1 MPGADWFADFSFPEF
16 DLPEYGDRGIGAES
30 DPFYFP
36 EFNMPEYGDE
46 IGGGAE
52 AYAGGAAD
60 LGQSPTEL
68 ASYFAGQGYTYDP
81 STGQFYDRGGATVQ
95 PQGGTGTSYPL
106 NAKDYTLAGER
117 LGGITP
123 PNTIQGAGS
132 DLTARGR
139 YASPYENPV
148 LRTIDE
154 SLNTPLGR
162 ALAGAGIGASSLLAA
177 RLFGGPAPRVPQI
190 PVPGAS
196 PITANTEG
204 AVNAALV
211 GGGAADLTGAIQ
223 SGLAGQRG
231 TAQAFQG
238 ATGYLP
244 SLLRPVQPEAITD
257 PIEAAMREE
266 VLRTLQMGS
275 APDVDKALAVEEAR
289 LRNDLYRRLG
299 PDYELSQ
306 PGQEAL
312 QAFKSNAVVAKYQS
326 KLAALNTIAP
336 QQGGRYQFTQTYPV
350 SRAAVLGGENR
361 ANTAMIAGGNQSI
374 VPTSAWLSRDP
385 NAFRGI
391 EANIAGQN
399 ALLPYQTA
407 LAERQ
412 SLMQGIGGLGGTI
425 AGSISRPSI
434 SSFLSGAL

>member
-1 MPGADWFADFSFPEF
+1 MAWYDWFEDFSWDPGYDES
-16 DLPEYGDRGIGAES
+16 LAWGGGGAEGGGGGGGGPES
-30 DPFYFP
+30 DPFFFP
-36 EFNMPEYGDE
+36 EFNMPEYGYE
-46 IGGGAE
+46 QEPAGGE
-52 AYAGGAAD
+52 SFAGGAAD
-60 LGQSPTEL
+60 LGYSPNEL
-68 ASYFAGQGYTYDP
+68 AAYYAGQGYTYDP

-95 PQGGTGTSYPL
+95 AQGGTGTQ
-106 NAKDYTLAGER
+106 
-117 LGGITP
+117 GGVTA
-123 PNTIQGAGS
+123 PNTIQGPGQ
-132 DLTARGR
+132 TRPGQGR
-139 YASPYENPV
+139 YTSPYENPA
-148 LRTIDE
+148 LKTIDE
-154 SLNTPLGR
+154 SLNSPLGR

-177 RLFGGPAPRVPQI
+177 RLFGGPAPQVPQI
-190 PVPGAS
+190 PVPPAS
-196 PITANTEG
+196 PLTTSTEG
-204 AVNAALV
+204 AVNAALTA
-211 GGGAADLTGAIQ
+211 GGAADLTGTIQ
-223 SGLAGQRG
+223 AGLGGQRG

-244 SLLRPVQPEAITD
+244 GLLRPVQPEAIND
-257 PIEAAMREE
+257 PIEAAMRAE
-266 VLRTLQMGS
+266 VLRTLEMGS
-275 APDVDKALAVEEAR
+275 APDVDKALAIEEAR

-306 PGQEAL
+306 PGQEVL
-312 QAFKSNAVVAKYQS
+312 QAFKSNATVAKYQS

-361 ANTAMIAGGNQSI
+361 ANVGTIAGGNYAT
-374 VPTSAWLSRDP
+374 VPTASWLTRDP
-385 NAFRGI
+385 NAFRGT

-412 SLMQGIGGLGGTI
+412 SLMQGIGGIGGTI